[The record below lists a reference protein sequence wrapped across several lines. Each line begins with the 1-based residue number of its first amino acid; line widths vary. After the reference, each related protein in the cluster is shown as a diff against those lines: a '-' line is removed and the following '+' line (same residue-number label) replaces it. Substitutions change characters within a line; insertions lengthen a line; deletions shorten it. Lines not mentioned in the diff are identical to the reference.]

1 MPDIAGYD
9 HSWFIVTRKI
19 IEREF
24 ALSGWEQNP
33 DITNRDYK
41 LLLKSRLGRD
51 RTAGQGVHG
60 LRSRFLV
67 VAGDLRKLVAGMN
80 RLTSEPLLDY

>member
-41 LLLKSRLGRD
+41 LLLKSRLGRAPH
-51 RTAGQGVHG
+51 R
-60 LRSRFLV
+60 RSRSHKIL
-67 VAGDLRKLVAGMN
+67 DPDSTKLRN
-80 RLTSEPLLDY
+80 RRQG